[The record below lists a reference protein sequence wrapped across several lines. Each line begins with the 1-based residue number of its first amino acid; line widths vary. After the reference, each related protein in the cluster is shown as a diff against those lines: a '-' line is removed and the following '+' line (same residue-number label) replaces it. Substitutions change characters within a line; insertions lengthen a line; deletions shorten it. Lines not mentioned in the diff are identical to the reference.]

1 MNKSHGW
8 FKAKS
13 KVDIDCCISTM
24 DGILIWINKPSISDQ
39 MEIKFGPKKS
49 SAVGKYRMG

>member
-24 DGILIWINKPSISDQ
+24 DGISIWINKPSITDQ
-39 MEIKFGPKKS
+39 MEIKFGPKKIFFS
-49 SAVGKYRMG
+49 RKM